1 MGKYKGYDV
10 IGLNEIQ
17 KRDSTLKMDNFIPSI
32 LLAQFHLR
40 NNYETL

>member
-17 KRDSTLKMDNFIPSI
+17 KDFLKMDNFIPSI
-32 LLAQFHLR
+32 LLALFHLLN